1 MAVADFGFARELGSE
16 GMAHTV
22 CGSPLYM
29 APEVLLSE
37 PYDGKAD
44 LWSIGTIMYQCKYGK
59 APFTVSCVSVFT
71 KHLVLILTILGYQSC
86 CFGKE
91 ISKGQ
96 SDSCY
101 R

>member
-1 MAVADFGFARELGSE
+1 MLNGINGFIRLLCYVIVADFGFARELGDQM
-16 GMAHTV
+16 MAHTV

-59 APFTVSCVSVFT
+59 APFTVSSLLFV
-71 KHLVLILTILGYQSC
+71 
-86 CFGKE
+86 
-91 ISKGQ
+91 
-96 SDSCY
+96 
-101 R
+101 

>member
-1 MAVADFGFARELGSE
+1 MHSLGLSYRMVVADFGFARELGSE
-16 GMAHTV
+16 AMAHTV

-59 APFTVSCVSVFT
+59 APFTVS
-71 KHLVLILTILGYQSC
+71 L
-86 CFGKE
+86 
-91 ISKGQ
+91 
-96 SDSCY
+96 DSFY
-101 R
+101 ASSFLLMI